1 MRCKILFL
9 VVILLWSLLCPP
21 AYSYDAPSLT
31 AAGPVFE
38 TTTAPLDVAQ
48 SGGQAIQNR
57 QSLKSAS
64 MDAVL
69 DPWQHH
75 AAEVLAYLLKI
86 TLGIAGDPKYR
97 HQWRTR
103 GLDEPLDFQNVVKT
117 MTDTNR
123 NALDLMVLDPNILD
137 LTTVLYHYDKQLSL
151 YEGNY
156 GVTSIYPASEF
167 IAIRLLLLKRIHS
180 GEKVRLSPL
189 VAREGL
195 LRNPAARPTEQDL
208 QAMNMTAGEI
218 EFLQAIIQGK
228 PHLFQ
233 YLKSPFMVEA
243 LYSAGAVFEDDF
255 VKEKI
260 AEASFGAYPCRHL
273 QGSRERHAVRLFFL
287 PSMTDE
293 FVHGRPDDHRSSNH
307 FQPTGFFLE
316 MISKLT
322 RQIEEAAKKCMEKE
336 FVSGGSA
343 RVPMGNAQWE
353 AIWSQIGEKYLSF
366 YVADQRPFVI
376 YPENAAKAIRE
387 ICPQADFTVILLG
400 KNVYKSIFFD
410 RKADSYPAVNR
421 IYVDIMDIKHARTE
435 NDARTIGCFAAKRMA
450 ERILA
455 ERMSPSTAKQ
465 GLHNTP
471 VDRRMPP

>member
-1 MRCKILFL
+1 MKCKILFL
-9 VVILLWSLLCPP
+9 VAVLFWSVFCST
-21 AYSYDAPSLT
+21 AYSYEAPSLT
-31 AAGPVFE
+31 GVGSVSE
-38 TTTAPLDVAQ
+38 TTRAPLDVFQ
-48 SGGQAIQNR
+48 SGGQTIQH
-57 QSLKSAS
+57 QHSLNSAS
-64 MDAVL
+64 INAVL
-69 DPWQHH
+69 DPWQKH

-103 GLDEPLDFQNVVKT
+103 GLDEPLNFRNVVKT
-117 MTDTNR
+117 MTETNR

-137 LTTVLYHYDKQLSL
+137 LTTVLYHYDKRLSL

-167 IAIRLLLLKRIHS
+167 IAIRLFLLKKIHS
-180 GEKVRLSPL
+180 GEKVSLSAL
-189 VAREGL
+189 VAREDL

-208 QAMNMTAGEI
+208 RAMNVTAGEI

-233 YLKSPFMVEA
+233 YLKSPFMVQA

-255 VKEKI
+255 VKEMI
-260 AEASFGAYPCRHL
+260 AEASFRAYPCRHL

-293 FVHGRPDDHRSSNH
+293 FVHGQPGDHGSSND

-316 MISKLT
+316 MISDLT
-322 RQIEEAAKKCMEKE
+322 RQIEKAAKTCMEKE
-336 FVSGGSA
+336 FVSGESVH
-343 RVPMGNAQWE
+343 VPMGNARCDAVWP
-353 AIWSQIGEKYLSF
+353 QIEKKYLSF

-435 NDARTIGCFAAKRMA
+435 EDAQAIGCFVAKRMA

-455 ERMSPSTAKQ
+455 ERTSPGKAKQ
-465 GLHNTP
+465 ELHNTS
-471 VDRRMPP
+471 VDRRMP